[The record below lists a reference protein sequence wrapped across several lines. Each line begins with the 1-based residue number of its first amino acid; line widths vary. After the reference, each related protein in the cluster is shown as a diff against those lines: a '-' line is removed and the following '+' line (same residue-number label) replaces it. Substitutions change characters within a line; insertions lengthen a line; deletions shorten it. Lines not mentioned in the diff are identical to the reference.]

1 MRTLVPHR
9 TGRSSNIFD
18 GIDHLFDSFFTEPA
32 QAGRNRVPAVDIR
45 EEDEA
50 YLVQAELPGVPE
62 TDLNVSID
70 DNVLTISANA
80 DDQKEEKGA
89 HAYLVRERR
98 HASFTRSFVLPGD
111 ADHEQVSANFKDGL
125 LSLRVPKNRA
135 SKARKISVKAG

>member
-18 GIDHLFDSFFTEPA
+18 GIDHIFDSFFTEPSP
-32 QAGRNRVPAVDIR
+32 AGRNRVPAVDIR

-50 YLVQAELPGVPE
+50 YLVLVELPGVPE
-62 TDLNVSID
+62 KDLNVSID

-80 DDQKEEKGA
+80 EQGDQKNVQG
-89 HAYLVRERR
+89 YLVRERR

-111 ADHEQVSANFKDGL
+111 ADHEKVGANFKDGL
-125 LSLRVPKNRA
+125 LTLRVPKNQA
-135 SKARKISVKAG
+135 SKARKIPIKAG